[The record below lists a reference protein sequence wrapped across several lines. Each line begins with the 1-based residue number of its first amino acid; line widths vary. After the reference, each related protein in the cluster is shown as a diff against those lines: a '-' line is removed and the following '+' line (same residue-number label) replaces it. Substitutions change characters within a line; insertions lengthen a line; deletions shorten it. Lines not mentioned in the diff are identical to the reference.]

1 MIIGFVIWSIVAVI
15 FLGIGVAC
23 RRADN
28 AMGFFTFI
36 KPPVVTDVKQ
46 YNKTVSILW
55 LSLIHICLLC
65 HSATGARQ
73 CRYRQCQ
80 QKGCFLVFHTISPFV
95 FPLPGPGQG
104 SPAYTDSIEKGLPT
118 ADL

>member
-46 YNKTVSILW
+46 YNKAVSILW
-55 LSLIHICLLC
+55 FTA
-65 HSATGARQ
+65 ATI
-73 CRYRQCQ
+73 
-80 QKGCFLVFHTISPFV
+80 LEI
-95 FPLPGPGQG
+95 L
-104 SPAYTDSIEKGLPT
+104 GLPLLF
-118 ADL
+118 AKQNSPVFIFMIIAIMLLVIGMMIAYLRIESKYKK